1 MPDVVHAVADSPWV
15 LVLVFV
21 VAGLDAVL
29 PFMPSESTV
38 VAVAVVAAGTGNP
51 DPVALIA
58 VVAGGA
64 FVGDRVAY
72 GIGRRGNRAVA
83 ARLERGRRSRVVHA
97 WVHRLLHSRG
107 GLVIVFA
114 RYLPG
119 GRSATAFSAGVVG
132 YPAVRFGWFTAV
144 GVLVWAG
151 EAVLLGWA
159 GGALFADRPLLALAA
174 GWSGAVV
181 VSGVAVLIQQWAP
194 GRIFRSRRVGAGT
207 SGLSGSR
214 RR

>member
-38 VAVAVVAAGTGNP
+38 VAVAVVAAGTGSP
-51 DPVALIA
+51 DPVALVA
-58 VVAGGA
+58 VAAAGA
-64 FVGDRVAY
+64 FVGDRSAY
-72 GIGRRGNRAVA
+72 VIGRRGHRMVA
-83 ARLERGRRSRVVHA
+83 ARLDRGRRSRAVHA

-107 GLVIVFA
+107 GVVIVFA

-119 GRSATAFSAGVVG
+119 GRSVTAFSAGVVG
-132 YPAVRFGWFTAV
+132 YPAVRFGWYTAV

-174 GWSGAVV
+174 GWGGAVLV
-181 VSGVAVLIQQWAP
+181 TGIAALIQRWVP
-194 GRIFRSRRVGAGT
+194 GRTFRSRPAAAGT
-207 SGLSGSR
+207 SGSSASR